1 MSDQSDAYAPF
12 PPRRDQRSI
21 GTLISDLARL
31 SGLLIRQETALLKA
45 EMTEHVGQLGAGA
58 RLMIAG
64 GVLAFAGLLYL
75 LAAAMLA
82 LALVV
87 DPWLAA
93 LIVGLVVLAL
103 GGGLVWIGRRSFRT
117 DRLAPQR
124 TLRSLKD
131 DAEWLRGQMR

>member
-1 MSDQSDAYAPF
+1 DQSHAYAPF
-12 PPRRDQRSI
+12 PPRRDRSI
-21 GTLISDLARL
+21 GTLLSDLARL
-31 SGLLIRQETALLKA
+31 AGLLVRQETALLKA

-87 DPWLAA
+87 VPWLAA
-93 LIVGLVVLAL
+93 LIVGAVVLAL
-103 GGGLVWIGRRSFRT
+103 GGGLAWIGRRSFRT